1 MLPEIWPVFRNTAV
15 HPINKDMIHDSDIVP
30 SLIFYQHD
38 DHDTSQ
44 STINIVVRTTSIF
57 KKKPVKRFASL

>member
-1 MLPEIWPVFRNTAV
+1 
-15 HPINKDMIHDSDIVP
+15 MIHDSDIVP

-57 KKKPVKRFASL
+57 KKNRKTICLSLEVYLKKKHKHPAI